1 MKKNLIILLILGSI
15 LFYLIYESYQFKMD
29 SSDNEKINKDIKY
42 YDNNI
47 HIGKVLSDKLQDDT
61 FNKIWNQSTQLE
73 LPDID
78 WPSLA
83 YDSGETIATFLPL
96 FTCFIITSSLIQ

>member
-47 HIGKVLSDKLQDDT
+47 HIGKVLSDKLKKSGTLEEEQVNSMKIN
-61 FNKIWNQSTQLE
+61 FNKITNRESPRYQPIL
-73 LPDID
+73 
-78 WPSLA
+78 PSLE
-83 YDSGETIATFLPL
+83 G
-96 FTCFIITSSLIQ
+96 TSNLDD

>member
-1 MKKNLIILLILGSI
+1 MKKSIIILLILGSI

-47 HIGKVLSDKLQDDT
+47 HIGKVLSDKLKKSGTLEEEQVNSMKIN
-61 FNKIWNQSTQLE
+61 FNKITNRESPRYQPIL
-73 LPDID
+73 
-78 WPSLA
+78 PSLE
-83 YDSGETIATFLPL
+83 G
-96 FTCFIITSSLIQ
+96 TSNLDD